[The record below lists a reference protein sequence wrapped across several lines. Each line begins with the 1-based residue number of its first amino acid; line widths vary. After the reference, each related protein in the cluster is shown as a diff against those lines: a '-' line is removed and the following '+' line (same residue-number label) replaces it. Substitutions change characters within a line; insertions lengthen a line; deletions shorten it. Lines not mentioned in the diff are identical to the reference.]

1 MITARR
7 QLEMAYVLLNPKEA
21 PDPRTGDSLEDN
33 GGKGEAKKDTGS
45 LLSTKLFFLLRDPYI
60 MVF

>member
-21 PDPRTGDSLEDN
+21 PDPRTGDSLEGN
-33 GGKGEAKKDTGS
+33 GDEG
-45 LLSTKLFFLLRDPYI
+45 
-60 MVF
+60 